1 MAPPVK
7 HSRRPKGFSAALR
20 RAFIDACTLEL
31 RALKPGNVHDYA
43 AGHGMSVGDFIAS
56 AEAAAAPLCRAGRGV
71 GVRIRDAAAATHAAV
86 GCNTNLGIVLL
97 AAPLLAAAERA
108 TGGDL
113 RQALRERLAAL
124 SVADAVAAYEGIR
137 IASPAGLGHAESQD
151 VSAAPEVTLREAMAL
166 AAGRDRIARQY
177 AADYEDVFAIGVA
190 GLAVA
195 RRQGLSPEWAA
206 SRIYMAFLA
215 AFPDSHV
222 ARKYGA
228 AIAEDV
234 RAEAAPLAARL
245 LAADAPERLVPDLLA
260 FDAALKARGINPG
273 TSADLT
279 VASMLAEALEALLR
293 GAAV

>member
-7 HSRRPKGFSAALR
+7 PSRWPKGFSASLH
-20 RAFIDACTLEL
+20 RAFIDACKLEL

-43 AGHGMSVGDFIAS
+43 AGHGMSVGDFVTS
-56 AEAAAAPLCRAGRGV
+56 AEAAAAPLCRARRGV
-71 GVRIRDAAAATHAAV
+71 GARIRDAAAATHAAV
-86 GCNTNLGIVLL
+86 GCNTNLGILLL

-108 TGGDL
+108 MGVDL
-113 RQALRERLAAL
+113 RQGLRDTLAAL
-124 SVADAVAAYEGIR
+124 TVADAVATYDGIR
-137 IASPAGLGHAESQD
+137 IASPAGLGRAESQD

-177 AADYEDVFAIGVA
+177 AADYEDVFTLGVA

-195 RRQGLSPEWAA
+195 RRQGLAPEWAA

-222 ARKYGA
+222 ARKYGTA
-228 AIAEDV
+228 VAEDV

-245 LAADAPERLVPDLLA
+245 LATDAPERLVPDLLA

-279 VASMLAEALEALLR
+279 VASLLAGALETMLGGLR
-293 GAAV
+293 